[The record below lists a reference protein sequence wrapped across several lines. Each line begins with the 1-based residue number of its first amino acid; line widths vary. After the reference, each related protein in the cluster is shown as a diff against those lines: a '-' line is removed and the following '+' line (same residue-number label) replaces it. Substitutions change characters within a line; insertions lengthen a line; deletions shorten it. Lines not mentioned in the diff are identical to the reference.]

1 MRCKEIIVESL
12 NRKYNKV
19 VNTIKKK
26 YLKINKRNRE
36 ENSRKASEHLN
47 Q

>member
-1 MRCKEIIVESL
+1 MRCKEIIVELL

-19 VNTIKKK
+19 VNIIKKK

-36 ENSRKASEHLN
+36 ENLRKVLEYLN
-47 Q
+47 